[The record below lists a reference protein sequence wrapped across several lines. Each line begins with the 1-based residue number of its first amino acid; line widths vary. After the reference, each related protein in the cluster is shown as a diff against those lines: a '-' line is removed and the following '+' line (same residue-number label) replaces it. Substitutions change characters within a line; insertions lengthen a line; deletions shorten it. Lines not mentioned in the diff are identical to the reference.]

1 MLLTDI
7 NSIGENA
14 FYEFSLIETMEVI
27 ETLEKVV
34 WSNTKDKNLQENSGF
49 YSNLLDIVDDKIA
62 NNAFDTLSKDAEA
75 RNRLLLRILRVRTN
89 ISQYRLSFLLEDVE
103 GQINFQI
110 KESTLHFEETKNKVE
125 SIANDTQNKIHEAS
139 IQSEKK
145 INESIAEKEKTF
157 DQKLENKIESTTNKI
172 EPQLITTVL
181 TLMGVFSA
189 IITIIMSVV
198 ITSSSWLN
206 NASSSSAVIAFVVP
220 NLVVVLSMA
229 VLLNIVFYRKKSD
242 VIIISD
248 NDWDRDS
255 FIEKA
260 LKKLRG
266 SRIFIYA
273 LITVFTIFF
282 ISFSLYE
289 IKNSEEPHIRYVL
302 TQGMYKCVEIPDPN
316 SEKSVRMIEFEVN
329 EKNYSFSYDE
339 EYFHDGKLYFCEEHQ
354 RLE

>member
-7 NSIGENA
+7 NAIGENA

-49 YSNLLDIVDDKIA
+49 YSNLLDIVDDKIT
-62 NNAFDTLSKDAEA
+62 NNAFDTLSEDAEA

-89 ISQYRLSFLLEDVE
+89 ISQYRLSFLLENVE
-103 GQINFQI
+103 EQINFQI

-139 IQSEKK
+139 IQTEKK
-145 INESIAEKEKTF
+145 INENIAEKEKTF
-157 DQKLENKIESTTNKI
+157 DQKLEHKIESTTSKI
-172 EPQLITTVL
+172 EPHLITTVL

-206 NASSSSAVIAFVVP
+206 NAGGASAVIAFIVP
-220 NLVVVLSMA
+220 NLVVISMA

-242 VIIISD
+242 IIIISD
-248 NDWDRDS
+248 NNWDRDS

-273 LITVFTIFF
+273 LITVFIIFL

-289 IKNSEEPHIRYVL
+289 IKNSEEPHVRYVL
-302 TQGMYKCVEIPDPN
+302 SQGMYKCEKIQN
-316 SEKSVRMIEFEVN
+316 SSSEDSTLMIEFEIN
-329 EKNYSFSYDE
+329 GKNYIVSYDE
-339 EYFHDGKLYFCEEHQ
+339 KYFHDGNLYFCEEHQ
-354 RLE
+354 MLE